1 MPRNWGAIRASSVA
15 SLRRS
20 ASIAPQFLSMMTVL
34 TDTSS
39 PELQY
44 STNTRHF
51 YMCKV
56 ASIGFYSPFY
66 IFYMRSFDNF
76 LSKVKFSWLYF
87 STMHIL
93 WDRPSQYD
101 VLLIIHAT
109 KVLKSLVYDSWLQV
123 TFVAFMMSKT
133 SYWDGLLTG
142 YLHGCSSS
150 KAA

>member
-1 MPRNWGAIRASSVA
+1 MQYI
-15 SLRRS
+15 SLVC
-20 ASIAPQFLSMMTVL
+20 FYVL
-34 TDTSS
+34 YRW
-39 PELQY
+39 LCVGQY
-44 STNTRHF
+44 VVFKVILVHHLPTNN
-51 YMCKV
+51 
-56 ASIGFYSPFY
+56 GFYSPFY

-123 TFVAFMMSKT
+123 SFVAFRSWQVKHHTEMASSQDIYNTHTDQKLK
-133 SYWDGLLTG
+133 YLFIYFLLFF
-142 YLHGCSSS
+142 
-150 KAA
+150 